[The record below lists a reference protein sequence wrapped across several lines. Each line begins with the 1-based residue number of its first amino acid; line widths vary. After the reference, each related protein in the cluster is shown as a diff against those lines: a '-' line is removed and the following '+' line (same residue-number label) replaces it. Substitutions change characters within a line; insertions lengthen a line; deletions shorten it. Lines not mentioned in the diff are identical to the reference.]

1 FFVDDSA
8 VALKKITEVLDKMG
22 VKNLQ
27 ANNGLEGW
35 ERLKGLADAAQSS
48 GMNLHDQIQV
58 VLVDAEMPVMD
69 GYVLT
74 QHIKADKR
82 FDGIPV
88 VMHSSLS
95 SDANRDMGKR
105 VGVDYYVPKFDVAIL
120 SNTLRPLLT

>member
-1 FFVDDSA
+1 QNS
-8 VALKKITEVLDKMG
+8 G
-22 VKNLQ
+22 VSL
-27 ANNGLEGW
+27 
-35 ERLKGLADAAQSS
+35 R
-48 GMNLHDQIQV
+48 DQIQV

-95 SDANRDMGKR
+95 SEANRDMGKR
-105 VGVDYYVPKFDVAIL
+105 VGVDCYVSKFDAVAL
-120 SNTLRPLLT
+120 AGTLRPLLAV

>member
-1 FFVDDSA
+1 
-8 VALKKITEVLDKMG
+8 
-22 VKNLQ
+22 
-27 ANNGLEGW
+27 
-35 ERLKGLADAAQSS
+35 SS
-48 GMNLHDQIQV
+48 GLNLHEQIQV

-105 VGVDYYVPKFDVAIL
+105 VGVDFYVPKFDVAML